1 MGGEQIGVSL
11 TDPATNALRSGRTTQ
26 RGPAEHERRAQIL
39 DAANMYFRNYG
50 YTKTTVADLAKAIG
64 LSTAYIY
71 KFFESKQ
78 AIGEAVCAQT
88 LATVAAE
95 LRKIA
100 AGKRPAA
107 SRLRL
112 IFRTVARRGAELH
125 FSNRKIHDLA
135 VTACTAKWQP
145 VRDHQAALLEIIRS
159 LLAEGR
165 NSGEFE
171 RKTPIAQTSQAIM
184 QTLELFSLPLLLE
197 QNIDDPVGKADSV
210 ANLVL
215 RSLAP

>member
-1 MGGEQIGVSL
+1 V
-11 TDPATNALRSGRTTQ
+11 TTTVVKAMSSKSSPSHQ
-26 RGPAEHERRAQIL
+26 RGPAEHERREQIL
-39 DAANMYFRNYG
+39 AAANTYFRNYG

-64 LSTAYIY
+64 LSNAYIY

-78 AIGEAVCAQT
+78 GIGEAVCAQE
-88 LATVAAE
+88 LAAVASE
-95 LRKIA
+95 SRKIA
-100 AGKRPAA
+100 ADKKPAA

-112 IFRTVARRGAELH
+112 IFKTVARRGVELM
-125 FSNRKIHDLA
+125 FNDRKIHDLA
-135 VTACTAKWQP
+135 VTACTAQWQP

-159 LLAEGR
+159 LVAEGR
-165 NSGEFE
+165 ESGEFE
-171 RKTPIAQTSQAIM
+171 RKTPIAETCQAIL

-197 QNIDDPVGKADSV
+197 QSLDDPEGKAESV